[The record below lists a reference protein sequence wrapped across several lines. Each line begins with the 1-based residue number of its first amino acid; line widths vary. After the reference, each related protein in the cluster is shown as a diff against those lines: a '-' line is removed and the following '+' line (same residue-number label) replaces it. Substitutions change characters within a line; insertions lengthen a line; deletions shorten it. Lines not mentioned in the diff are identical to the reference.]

1 MTIQDVFQYY
11 AGDLGQVEA
20 FMEREF
26 RSEVALIPEISRYL
40 IGSGGKRF
48 RPMLLMACAN
58 LSGYRGERSARL
70 AAVLEFIHSATLL
83 HDDVIDEGRLR
94 RGKASANTV
103 WGNAASV
110 LVGDF
115 LYSKSFRILSDDGNL
130 DVLRLMSETTNIM
143 SEGEVFQLVR
153 SGDAG
158 ITEEDYLTII
168 EKKTAILM
176 AAACAIGGILGGIGP
191 ERVAALRRFGLLL
204 GMAFQMTDDTLD
216 YLAEE
221 SQFGKT
227 IGKDLQEGKLTL
239 PLIVALSR
247 CSEEERGRIVGL
259 VEEMKRT
266 GGAGG
271 VGEVVGCI
279 RRHDGIPYTLGK
291 AEAFVAEAKE
301 CLNGFGSSEAK
312 SHLVTIAGFI
322 LERRT

>member
-1 MTIQDVFQYY
+1 MTIQDVFQHY
-11 AGDLGQVEA
+11 AVDLRQVET

-48 RPMLLMACAN
+48 RPLLLIACAN
-58 LSGYRGERSARL
+58 LSGYRGERCARL
-70 AAVLEFIHSATLL
+70 ASVLEFIHTATLL
-83 HDDVIDEGRLR
+83 HDDVIDEGQLR

-115 LYSKSFRILSDDGNL
+115 LYSKSFRILSDDGSI

-143 SEGEVFQLVR
+143 SEGEVFQLIR
-153 SGDAG
+153 SGDVR

-176 AAACAIGGILGGIGP
+176 AAACAIGGILG
-191 ERVAALRRFGLLL
+191 ERGSAGVEALRRFGLLL

-216 YLAEE
+216 YMAEE
-221 SQFGKT
+221 ALFGKT

-239 PLIVALSR
+239 PLIAALARSPEAERSR
-247 CSEEERGRIVGL
+247 IIGL

-266 GGAGG
+266 GGADG
-271 VGEVVGCI
+271 VGEVVDCI
-279 RRHDGIPYTLGK
+279 RRHGGISYTLGK
-291 AEAFVAEAKE
+291 AEAFVEEARA
-301 CLNGFGSSEAK
+301 CLDGFDSSEARQ
-312 SHLVTIAGFI
+312 HLLAIAGFI

>member
-1 MTIQDVFQYY
+1 MTIQDIFQYY
-11 AGDLGQVEA
+11 AADLGQVEA

-26 RSEVALIPEISRYL
+26 RSEVALIPEISHYL

-48 RPMLLMACAN
+48 RPLLLIACAN

-70 AAVLEFIHSATLL
+70 AAVLEFIHTATLL
-83 HDDVIDEGRLR
+83 HDDVIDEGQLR

-115 LYSKSFRILSDDGNL
+115 LYSKSFRILSDDGSI

-153 SGDAG
+153 SGDVR
-158 ITEEDYLTII
+158 ITEQDYLTII

-176 AAACAIGGILGGIGP
+176 AAACAIGGILGGHGQ
-191 ERVAALRRFGLLL
+191 ERTAALRRFGLLL

-216 YLAEE
+216 YMAEE
-221 SQFGKT
+221 AQFGKT

-239 PLIVALSR
+239 PLIIALGR
-247 CSEEERGRIVGL
+247 CAGEERERITGL

-266 GGAGG
+266 GGGDG
-271 VGEVVGCI
+271 VGEVVDCI
-279 RRHDGIPYTLGK
+279 RRHNGISYTLGK
-291 AEAFVAEAKE
+291 AEAFVTEAKE
-301 CLNGFGSSEAK
+301 CLNGFGASEAK
-312 SHLVTIAGFI
+312 NHLVAIAGFI